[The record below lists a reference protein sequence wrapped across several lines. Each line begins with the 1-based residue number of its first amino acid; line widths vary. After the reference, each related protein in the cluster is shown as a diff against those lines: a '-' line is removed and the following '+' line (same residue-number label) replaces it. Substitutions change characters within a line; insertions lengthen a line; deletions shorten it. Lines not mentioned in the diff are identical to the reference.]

1 MEDIRKICDVIKE
14 LAKSDGAAIH
24 KIGMENNI
32 FQMRVYEAFLCYHW
46 LVFDEMRKIYGYN
59 SDVFLETVMGGND
72 K

>member
-1 MEDIRKICDVIKE
+1 MIVWKTQLE
-14 LAKSDGAAIH
+14 LSHSGLKVVGAVRESAAANH
-24 KIGMENNI
+24 NI

-59 SDVFLETVMGGND
+59 SDGFLETVMGGND